1 MNFKIEKTT
10 EETRE
15 GIKQSSSF
23 SLPNNPSAMGMTP
36 DQIRKAFWA
45 PIIGLSFSVISELD
59 RVIDRINEIFGDG
72 ETLTVEAKDLIG
84 AINLLKKLIDQN
96 VRDAEKDLE
105 DHNEDITSH
114 PSILTQL
121 QAHYD
126 DLIYCLQSVED
137 INTRLGTVTDEE
149 LQGGDIGGILDH
161 FMIIFRSF
169 NYKYETLYQ
178 IVGANKWLETPEQS
192 VIPALNNTYQIAQ
205 QGKKQSD
212 ANRLKLVNITAQVNG
227 ISRTFTIDT
236 FLNFVEFMRG
246 AYSVSV
252 YEDRD
257 GDGEEERYEVYSKDL
272 KTGDNVLIIEKGVPD
287 FWFERNNDF
296 YSFDEYTYGD
306 ATYPLVACYYGEQPF
321 GRTHILESDYELIER
336 YATSAGVSAQEAK
349 DEATKIINALSDY
362 IKRHS
367 NHVELGKETSA
378 PGENST
384 AVGEYCKSR
393 GKKSFSGGSWSESEG
408 DCSFSFGSQ
417 CKTKTNRS
425 ASMGQSC
432 VSQGL
437 RTFVFGEGL
446 ESCLESGQKGQAV
459 FGCYNTPDEKALFIL
474 GDGKDKNNTH
484 NLMVVY
490 PYDPDYGG
498 PIIKFNNEI
507 IYEGMLTEL
516 INKIKML
523 ENAIISLGGNV

>member
-1 MNFKIEKTT
+1 MRYLNFKIEKTT

-45 PIIGLSFSVISELD
+45 PIIGLSFSVVAELD

-72 ETLTVEAKDLIG
+72 ETLTVEAKNLIG
-84 AINLLKKLIDQN
+84 AINWLKELIDQN
-96 VRDAEKDLE
+96 ARDAEKNLE

-137 INTRLGTVTDEE
+137 INTRLGTITDEE
-149 LQGGDIGGILDH
+149 LQGFDIGSVIDQL
-161 FMIIFRSF
+161 MSF
-169 NYKYETLYQ
+169 VRGLIYKYDNLYQ

-192 VIPALNNTYQIAQ
+192 IIPALNSTYQIAQ

-212 ANRLKLVNITAQVNG
+212 TNRLKLVNITAQVNG
-227 ISRTFTIDT
+227 FARTFTINT
-236 FLNFVEFMRG
+236 FLDFVEFMRG
-246 AYSVSV
+246 NLSISF

-257 GDGEEERYEVYSKDL
+257 GDGVDERYEVFTKDL
-272 KTGDNVLIIEKGVPD
+272 KTGDNILIVEKGVPD
-287 FWFERNNDF
+287 FWFERTNDF
-296 YSFDEYTYGD
+296 DSFDEYTYGD
-306 ATYPLVACYYGEQPF
+306 ATYHLVAVYYGEQPF
-321 GRTHILESDYELIER
+321 GKMHILESDYELIEG

-446 ESCLESGQKGQAV
+446 ESCLESGQKGQVV
-459 FGCYNTPDEKALFIL
+459 FG
-474 GDGKDKNNTH
+474 
-484 NLMVVY
+484 
-490 PYDPDYGG
+490 
-498 PIIKFNNEI
+498 
-507 IYEGMLTEL
+507 
-516 INKIKML
+516 
-523 ENAIISLGGNV
+523 